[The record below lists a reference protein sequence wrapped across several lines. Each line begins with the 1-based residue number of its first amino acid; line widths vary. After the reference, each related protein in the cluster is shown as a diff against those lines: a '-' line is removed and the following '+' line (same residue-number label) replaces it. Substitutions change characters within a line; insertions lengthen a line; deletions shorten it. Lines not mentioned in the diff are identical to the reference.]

1 MKLFR
6 YILIVIVL
14 VLAGCSSGTDEPG
27 TPAGSR
33 KCTLRITLRTET
45 SPEKGSRAGTWG
57 DDYDKELP
65 LPSETAINYI
75 NFYLVGKDSPDNAV
89 RLTHDLRTGVEPGVY
104 TAEVSLD
111 AGMLQQQPD
120 GSTTLTG
127 RIVAVV
133 NCPYDAAY
141 GPFYLYPSDIDD
153 ILKGGVL
160 PMWGVMT
167 VTDLQLIPDKVVDA
181 KEELVL
187 LRALPKITVELDK
200 TISDRYTIVSVVPDQ
215 AAGYPSVTR
224 ILPTNADKV
233 AKTKDLEVEG
243 CFNADNPTPEY
254 KPVFL
259 HESAGKMLCYLPE
272 LRCLQPG
279 GEPMSYTV
287 TLKLK
292 GGNQTFTGKIWLR
305 DYDKD
310 GMPTGEPF
318 GTLVRN
324 HDYQFIIRLSPLE
337 LLVSVQKWR
346 FGAKVHIDLE

>member
-14 VLAGCSSGTDEPG
+14 VLTGCSSGTDEPG
-27 TPAGSR
+27 APAGSR
-33 KCTLRITLRTET
+33 KCTLRITLRTEA

-65 LPSETAINYI
+65 LPSETNISYI
-75 NFYLVGKDSPDNAV
+75 NFYLVSNDNPDDAI
-89 RLTHDLRTGVEPGVY
+89 RLTHSLREGAGVY

-181 KEELVL
+181 KDELVL

-224 ILPTNADKV
+224 ILPTGAES
-233 AKTKDLEVEG
+233 ATRTKELMIEG
-243 CFNADNPTPEY
+243 CFNADVATPDFR
-254 KPVFL
+254 PVFL
-259 HESAGKMLCYLPE
+259 RESASKMLCYLPE
-272 LRCLQPG
+272 LKCLQPDG
-279 GEPMSYTV
+279 APMSYTV
-287 TLKLK
+287 TLRRT
-292 GGNQTFTGKIWLR
+292 GGNQTFTGTIYLR

-310 GMPTGEPF
+310 GMHTGEPF

>member
-14 VLAGCSSGTDEPG
+14 VLAGCSSDEPG
-27 TPAGSR
+27 TPPGSR
-33 KCTLRITLRTET
+33 KCTLRITLRTEA

-65 LPSETAINYI
+65 LPSETNISYI
-75 NFYLVGKDSPDNAV
+75 NFYLVSNDNPYDAI
-89 RLTHDLRTGVEPGVY
+89 RLTHSLREGAGVY

-215 AAGYPSVTR
+215 TAGYPSVTR
-224 ILPTNADKV
+224 ILPTGAENAT
-233 AKTKDLEVEG
+233 KTKELMIEG
-243 CFNADNPTPEY
+243 CFNADVATPDFR
-254 KPVFL
+254 PVFL
-259 HESAGKMLCYLPE
+259 HQSADKVLCYLPE
-272 LRCLQPG
+272 LTDPQPD

>member
-65 LPSETAINYI
+65 LPSETNISYI
-75 NFYLVGKDSPDNAV
+75 NFYLVSNDNPDDAI
-89 RLTHDLRTGVEPGVY
+89 RLTHSLREGAGVY

-153 ILKGGVL
+153 ILERRVL

-181 KEELVL
+181 KDELVL

-224 ILPTNADKV
+224 ILPTGAES
-233 AKTKDLEVEG
+233 ATRTKELMIEG
-243 CFNADNPTPEY
+243 CFNADVATPDY
-254 KPVFL
+254 RPRFL
-259 HESAGKMLCYLPE
+259 RESASKMLCYLPE
-272 LRCLQPG
+272 LECLQPDG
-279 GEPMSYTV
+279 APMSYTV
-287 TLKLK
+287 TLRRT
-292 GGNQTFTGKIWLR
+292 GGNQTFTGTIWLR

>member
-14 VLAGCSSGTDEPG
+14 VLAGCSSGTDEPDA
-27 TPAGSR
+27 PAGSR
-33 KCTLRITLRTET
+33 KCTLRITLRTEA

-65 LPSETAINYI
+65 LPSETNISYI
-75 NFYLVGKDSPDNAV
+75 NFYLVSNDNPDDAI
-89 RLTHDLRTGVEPGVY
+89 RLTHSLREGAGVY

-181 KEELVL
+181 KDELVL

-224 ILPTNADKV
+224 ILPTGAES
-233 AKTKDLEVEG
+233 ATKTKELMIED
-243 CFNADNPTPEY
+243 CFNADVATPDFR
-254 KPVFL
+254 PVFL
-259 HESAGKMLCYLPE
+259 HQSAGKVLCYLPE
-272 LRCLQPG
+272 LECLQPDG
-279 GEPMSYTV
+279 APMSYTV
-287 TLKLK
+287 TLRRTD
-292 GGNQTFTGKIWLR
+292 GNQTFTGKIYLR

-346 FGAKVHIDLE
+346 FGGKVHIDLE